1 MVVMVPVPGV
11 VVMKEVMVVMVP
23 VPGVV
28 VIIVVV

>member
-28 VIIVVV
+28 VIMVVV